1 MIEVRFHGRGGQ
13 GAVVASRILA
23 NAFVREGKFG
33 SAFPMFGFERR
44 GAPVTA
50 YGRFDENPILEK
62 TQIYEPH
69 CLMVLDPAQ
78 SETPRVYEGLRRG
91 GVLILNSPRDLK
103 SKPHENLTLV
113 GVADADRI
121 AMEEIGMAAP
131 NVCMLGAFA
140 AATNWIQLD
149 SILAGL
155 EDYFQGK
162 NLEGNRRCAERGFKE
177 IRIQRF

>member
-23 NAFVREGKFG
+23 NSFVREGKFG

-50 YGRFDENPILEK
+50 YGRFDEKPILEK

-69 CLMVLDPAQ
+69 CLIVLDPSQ
-78 SETPRVYEGLRRG
+78 SETPRVYEGLRSG
-91 GVLILNSPRDLK
+91 GVLILNTPAAFR
-103 SKPHENLTLV
+103 SKPHENLKLA
-113 GVADADRI
+113 GVANADRI

-131 NVCMLGAFA
+131 NICMLGVFA
-140 AATNWIQLD
+140 ATTQWIKLD
-149 SILAGL
+149 SILASL

-162 NLEGNRRCAERGFKE
+162 NLDGNRRCAERGYKE
-177 IRIQRF
+177 TEIIRY